1 MSVPTAP
8 VSRAVVDVAGALLRP
23 PAAACSVEEEGDAR
37 GREERGGRSLAPALS
52 GTMDCCAE
60 ASPAWVPAVAGQPV
74 CARKQ
79 ATTLGPAGTKWYPG
93 RATFADGSV
102 DVAYDDGDIEPA
114 ARYIKESAKMPL
126 ASVGAGSA
134 NATEPMPFY
143 SAPPVAGM
151 VPPEPPRVTSASAS
165 DPASANDLVSISR
178 VASVTAS
185 DPASANDLVSIS
197 PSVTVDTWVEC
208 DACGKWRRLFA
219 PPGVQAE
226 FEASLPET
234 WYCAL
239 SSDPKRND
247 CAAPEQD
254 EFEEPS
260 PPPSPQP
267 QPSSSIATV
276 AAPVGASQ
284 ALGKRKIVASQALGK
299 RKIVPTMVK
308 VGNHYVKRQNM
319 YDMEEGER
327 SVFAGEYDGTRDAAF
342 APRDRPVHPPAGSVP
357 LPRPPPVPKQKS
369 ESESRRLANN
379 ERVRAEAAMLAGRR
393 AQFFHAHRS
402 ALAPFVGEAVLAS
415 FAAAAAAAPPPLS
428 KRSLLSQ
435 PDVISGGEMRDY
447 QLVGLDWMVDRI
459 DRHGLSPILGDEVS
473 SAPLSSTAMCAPGA
487 LAPLRAPT
495 RYPACALAPH
505 PPRPVADGPGQDTA
519 DDLGHRPPQVYSK
532 PAGRSTSGELSSA
545 PLAPPPPSLPL
556 LAARSGAFSSLL
568 HVCRG
573 LPSRRSALFQ
583 YCPRGALSFGGGARS
598 CASSSCT
605 HPTRRNAS
613 ACAASCSMVSVST
626 RATPRESTSS

>member
-1 MSVPTAP
+1 M
-8 VSRAVVDVAGALLRP
+8 
-23 PAAACSVEEEGDAR
+23 
-37 GREERGGRSLAPALS
+37 
-52 GTMDCCAE
+52 
-60 ASPAWVPAVAGQPV
+60 
-74 CARKQ
+74 
-79 ATTLGPAGTKWYPG
+79 
-93 RATFADGSV
+93 
-102 DVAYDDGDIEPA
+102 
-114 ARYIKESAKMPL
+114 
-126 ASVGAGSA
+126 
-134 NATEPMPFY
+134 
-143 SAPPVAGM
+143 
-151 VPPEPPRVTSASAS
+151 
-165 DPASANDLVSISR
+165 
-178 VASVTAS
+178 
-185 DPASANDLVSIS
+185 
-197 PSVTVDTWVEC
+197 
-208 DACGKWRRLFA
+208 RRLREVEAAIA

-545 PLAPPPPSLPL
+545 PLAPPPPLPPPPCGAIRCVL
-556 LAARSGAFSSLL
+556 ITPPLCFMFAEVCPLA
-568 HVCRG
+568 G
-573 LPSRRSALFQ
+573 LPSFSIVHVVR
-583 YCPRGALSFGGGARS
+583 
-598 CASSSCT
+598 
-605 HPTRRNAS
+605 
-613 ACAASCSMVSVST
+613 
-626 RATPRESTSS
+626 